1 MTSKRGEH
9 MTETQVL
16 VINADRPD
24 IDHPLAIGPEPEMF
38 KLAQH
43 NYKSGEWSFPVR
55 LVNPGTKPW
64 DDTTYLASM
73 KQDSKQGERED
84 IKAIRQAHK
93 HGKHTLRQIAES
105 TAIELKRVK
114 GLVHKYSLPLTND
127 YWRAE
132 KYNNP
137 DEVIAYQTLARL
149 CKRIDAPEFSI
160 RQASMSNGVVNGYY
174 ISRVPKV

>member
-1 MTSKRGEH
+1 MN
-9 MTETQVL
+9 ETQVL

-43 NYKSGEWSFPVR
+43 NYKSGEWPFPVR
-55 LVNPGTKPW
+55 LVKPGTNVRS
-64 DDTTYLASM
+64 DEAYLASM
-73 KQDSKQGERED
+73 LPDPQAEEREQIRD
-84 IKAIRQAHK
+84 IRRAHRDGNHTIRALTDETGYTSQ
-93 HGKHTLRQIAES
+93 
-105 TAIELKRVK
+105 RVSY
-114 GLVHKYSLPLTND
+114 LVHKYSLPLRNE

-149 CKRIDAPEFSI
+149 CERIDAPEFSI
-160 RQASMSNGVVNGYY
+160 RQASTSNGVVNGYY
-174 ISRVPKV
+174 ISWVPKV